1 MIKYEMGFVKHII
14 FSFISF
20 GINVTI
26 EGKKWNDFE
35 WTKVIGISQE
45 RKGWHEEE
53 EEEEEEGMMR
63 AWKRGMEGKRGE
75 GGKAKKERISASVYA
90 SVNSSER

>member
-1 MIKYEMGFVKHII
+1 M
-14 FSFISF
+14 
-20 GINVTI
+20 
-26 EGKKWNDFE
+26 
-35 WTKVIGISQE
+35 IGISQE
-45 RKGWHEEE
+45 RKGWHE

-75 GGKAKKERISASVYA
+75 GGKAEKERISASVYA

>member
-1 MIKYEMGFVKHII
+1 MDARYGCQIMA
-14 FSFISF
+14 S
-20 GINVTI
+20 N
-26 EGKKWNDFE
+26 
-35 WTKVIGISQE
+35 KVSAI
-45 RKGWHEEE
+45 RKE